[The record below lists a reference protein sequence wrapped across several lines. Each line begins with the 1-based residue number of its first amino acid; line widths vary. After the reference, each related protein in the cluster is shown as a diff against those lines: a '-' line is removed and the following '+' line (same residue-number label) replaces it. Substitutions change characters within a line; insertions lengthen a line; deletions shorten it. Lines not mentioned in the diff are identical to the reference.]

1 MVKLASNP
9 KWRHIP
15 NIVNLLDQH
24 YLWASMV
31 WGAIASGYWIYGW
44 RQKSTWPLVAGA
56 AMMAA
61 SIFVASAL
69 LMSLTCIAVMFAVW
83 WLMKQGY

>member
-1 MVKLASNP
+1 M
-9 KWRHIP
+9 
-15 NIVNLLDQH
+15 NLLDQH

-44 RQKSTWPLVAGA
+44 RQKSAWPLVAGA

-69 LMSLTCIAVMFAVW
+69 LMSLICIAVMFAVW